1 VISGKPREFHSITSR
16 NGAPGENPVI
26 SESRCFVAREN
37 DRINFVVVA
46 PKGDQDSGADH
57 FRNWVSLAWT
67 QNYPVTCGGLSESFS
82 GF

>member
-1 VISGKPREFHSITSR
+1 MISGKPREFHSITNR

-46 PKGDQDSGADH
+46 LKEDQDDGADH
-57 FRNWVSLAWT
+57 FQNPVSLAWT
-67 QNYPVTCGGLSESFS
+67 QNYPAIYGALLA
-82 GF
+82 